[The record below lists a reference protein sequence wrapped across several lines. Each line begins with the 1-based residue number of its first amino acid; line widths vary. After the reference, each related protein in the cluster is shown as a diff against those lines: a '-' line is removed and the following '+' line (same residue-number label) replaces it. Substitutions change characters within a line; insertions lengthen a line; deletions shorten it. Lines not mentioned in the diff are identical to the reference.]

1 MNKLVLAVIVLVF
14 GALSFAE
21 TPNFVGLKTHHAA
34 TARSNTKA
42 ASRAVTHSRTPN
54 PQCSFTFTSGNSLTF
69 LQYCVT
75 ANGNIIQ
82 FETPEDT
89 LLIAAK
95 DLGEGY
101 GICDATTHVSY
112 SDFGG
117 LGDSGNWNPAR
128 VVNHTPTSVKIART
142 TADGIW
148 TLTQTITQVAGS
160 SPSAKIVMALKNNSP
175 DSREAFL
182 LRYADVDADGELTNS
197 FDATL
202 NSAFG
207 WNSFSGGGNPFGLV
221 LQNLGTVTFGYDA
234 FVQGVPDAPDPCN
247 PFARAIEGPASPIDG
262 SLIMFY
268 DIPGIRQ
275 AASATVTVAY
285 KGW

>member
-1 MNKLVLAVIVLVF
+1 MNKLVLAVTVVVF

-21 TPNFVGLKTHHAA
+21 TPNFVGLKTQHEA
-34 TARSNTKA
+34 TARSNTKS
-42 ASRAVTHSRTPN
+42 ASPAVTHSRMPN
-54 PQCSFTFTSGNSLTF
+54 PQCSFTFTSGNFLTF

-89 LLIAAK
+89 MLIAAK

-101 GICDATTHVSY
+101 GICDATTNVSY

-117 LGDSGNWNPAR
+117 LGDSGNWEPAR
-128 VVNHTPTSVKIART
+128 VVNHTATSVKIART

-148 TLTQTITQVAGS
+148 TLTQTITQVTGP
-160 SPSAKIVMALKNNSP
+160 PSAKIVMALKNNSSN
-175 DSREAFL
+175 SREAFL
-182 LRYADVDADGELTNS
+182 LRYADADANGEVTNS

-207 WNSFSGGGNPFGLV
+207 WNSVSADNPFGLV

-268 DIPGIRQ
+268 DIPGIPQ

>member
-1 MNKLVLAVIVLVF
+1 MNKLVFAVTVVVF

-21 TPNFVGLKTHHAA
+21 TPNFAGLKTPHQA
-34 TARSNTKA
+34 TARSGTKTA
-42 ASRAVTHSRTPN
+42 LRAGTHSRVPA
-54 PQCSFTFTSGNSLTF
+54 PDCSFTFTSGSVLTF

-89 LLIAAK
+89 MLIAAK

-101 GICDATTHVSY
+101 GICDATTNVSY

-117 LGDSGNWNPAR
+117 LGDSGNWEPAR
-128 VVNHTPTSVKIART
+128 VVNHTATSVKIART

-148 TLTQTITQVAGS
+148 TLTQTITQVTGP
-160 SPSAKIVMALKNNSP
+160 PSAKIVMALKNNSSN
-175 DSREAFL
+175 SREAFL
-182 LRYADVDADGELTNS
+182 LRYADADANGEVTNS

-207 WNSFSGGGNPFGLV
+207 WNSVSADNPFGLV

-268 DIPGIRQ
+268 DIPGISQ
-275 AASATVTVAY
+275 GATATVTVAY

>member
-1 MNKLVLAVIVLVF
+1 M
-14 GALSFAE
+14 
-21 TPNFVGLKTHHAA
+21 
-34 TARSNTKA
+34 
-42 ASRAVTHSRTPN
+42 PN
-54 PQCSFTFTSGNSLTF
+54 PQCSFTFTSGNFLTF

-89 LLIAAK
+89 MLIAAK

-101 GICDATTHVSY
+101 GICDATTNVSY

-117 LGDSGNWNPAR
+117 LGDSGNWEPAR
-128 VVNHTPTSVKIART
+128 VVNHTATSVKIART

-148 TLTQTITQVAGS
+148 TLTQTITQVTGP
-160 SPSAKIVMALKNNSP
+160 PSAKIVMALKNNSSN
-175 DSREAFL
+175 SREAFL
-182 LRYADVDADGELTNS
+182 LRYADADADGEVTNS

-207 WNSFSGGGNPFGLV
+207 WNSVSADNPFGLV

-247 PFARAIEGPASPIDG
+247 PFARAIEGPACPNRRV
-262 SLIMFY
+262 LNHVLRHTRHP
-268 DIPGIRQ
+268 PGC
-275 AASATVTVAY
+275 
-285 KGW
+285 